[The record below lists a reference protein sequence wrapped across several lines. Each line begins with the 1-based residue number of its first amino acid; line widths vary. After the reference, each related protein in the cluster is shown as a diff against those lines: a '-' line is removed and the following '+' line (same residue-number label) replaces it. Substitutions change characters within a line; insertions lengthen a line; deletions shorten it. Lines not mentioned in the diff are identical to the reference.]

1 MDIGIIS
8 VRYAR
13 ALFKAAQQQHIEDS
27 IYENMKTLFNVIL
40 EENKLSKTLSNPILH
55 KDSKERL
62 LLTACGNQ
70 SSELLK
76 KFIRLVLD
84 VSREDMIQ
92 FIAASYITIYQ
103 RHKHIISGKLI
114 TATQVFDS
122 LEQKIAKMIQ
132 NTNHSN
138 VELQKE
144 VDPSILG
151 GFILEYDTYRMD
163 ASVKQRLNHIL
174 AELKS

>member
-1 MDIGIIS
+1 MS
-8 VRYAR
+8 
-13 ALFKAAQQQHIEDS
+13 
-27 IYENMKTLFNVIL
+27 
-40 EENKLSKTLSNPILH
+40 
-55 KDSKERL
+55 
-62 LLTACGNQ
+62 
-70 SSELLK
+70 
-76 KFIRLVLD
+76 
-84 VSREDMIQ
+84 
-92 FIAASYITIYQ
+92 
-103 RHKHIISGKLI
+103 
-114 TATQVFDS
+114 DS

>member
-55 KDSKERL
+55 KDNKERL

-114 TATQVFDS
+114 TAT